1 MIRGMFSGH
10 NTIRDPAV
18 FAWVIYDVGNTLF
31 FTGIAGILFPL
42 WVTKEM
48 SGDDATIGFTLAAAM
63 GLVLVLA
70 PIVGAFSDQ
79 APRRKPFLVVATF
92 TCVAAT
98 LLIGGDNLT
107 LALSL
112 YAVAVV
118 AVGIAVIFYN
128 ALLVEVSTEAN
139 RGTVGGL
146 GVGIGYVGAIIAVA
160 IALVFVES
168 RGYVFAFRA
177 TGVVILLVSAPVLVL
192 LKEQPRPT
200 SANSTV
206 FERIKGTLTQLRTT
220 LGNIQQFPGLRQ
232 YLIARFWY
240 TWAIQTAAF
249 FAILYGTET
258 VGFTARQVEIVLL
271 IGILVAIPS
280 GLIWGIVVDRI
291 GPNRVLIGVL
301 LAWIFLFL
309 ASAGIPWLDL
319 PTYLWIGVGAVSGVL
334 VAGVWVADRPY
345 LFLLTS
351 PKYLGEF
358 FGLHAMMG
366 RLAAMVGPFSWGFIS
381 VTLGLGQTAAV
392 LSLAGTSVIALV
404 LIRGVSDKAQVRSPE
419 LAP

>member
-1 MIRGMFSGH
+1 MIKGIFSGH
-10 NTIRDPAV
+10 NTIRGPAV
-18 FAWVIYDVGNTLF
+18 IAWVIYDVGNTLF
-31 FTGIAGILFPL
+31 FTGIVGILFPL

-79 APRRKPFLVVATF
+79 APRRKPFLVAATF

-112 YAVAVV
+112 FAVAVV

-128 ALLVEVSTEAN
+128 ALLVEVSTEVN
-139 RGTVGGL
+139 RGTVAGL

-168 RGYVFAFRA
+168 RGYVFGFRA
-177 TGVVILLVSAPVLVL
+177 TGVVILLVSAPVLML

-200 SANSTV
+200 SSNSTV
-206 FERIKGTLTQLRTT
+206 FERIKGTFTQLRTT

-240 TWAIQTAAF
+240 TWA
-249 FAILYGTET
+249 
-258 VGFTARQVEIVLL
+258 V
-271 IGILVAIPS
+271 P
-280 GLIWGIVVDRI
+280 DRSLFRYPVWDRDGRI
-291 GPNRVLIGVL
+291 HRAPGGDSAPDRHPRGDPQRPHLGDCRRPNRSEPGTYRRASRVDFHILGVC
-301 LAWIFLFL
+301 
-309 ASAGIPWLDL
+309 
-319 PTYLWIGVGAVSGVL
+319 
-334 VAGVWVADRPY
+334 RN
-345 LFLLTS
+345 
-351 PKYLGEF
+351 
-358 FGLHAMMG
+358 
-366 RLAAMVGPFSWGFIS
+366 
-381 VTLGLGQTAAV
+381 
-392 LSLAGTSVIALV
+392 SLA
-404 LIRGVSDKAQVRSPE
+404 RSPYI
-419 LAP
+419 PVDWHRSR